1 MPDPTNPPPSPDSMP
16 VAGPDPKVS
25 RRRLLQGGLA
35 AGPVLLTLVSR
46 PVLAQQ
52 CQSPSA
58 FCSGNA
64 SVAAGAGPIC
74 AGRTPGYWKQP
85 QWFGSWRPPYY
96 PTTVGGQGGHQ
107 ATLFN
112 TVFTP
117 HYSGQTLLDVLGM
130 GGGPPNDVAR
140 HVVAALL
147 NAAAGLTP
155 VLTVAAVKGIW
166 SEYITKGYFEPTAG
180 VQWGDAQI
188 VSYLESTMS

>member
-1 MPDPTNPPPSPDSMP
+1 MP
-16 VAGPDPKVS
+16 VTGPDAKGT

-35 AGPVLLTLVSR
+35 AGPVLMTLFSR
-46 PVLAQQ
+46 PVLALQ
-52 CQSPSA
+52 CQSPSG
-58 FCSGNA
+58 FVSGNA

-74 AGRTPGYWKQP
+74 SGLTPGYWKQT
-85 QWFGSWRPPYY
+85 QHFGSWRPPYY
-96 PTTVGGQGGHQ
+96 PTTVGGPGGHN
-107 ATLFN
+107 ATLFD

-117 HYSGQTLLDVLGM
+117 HYSGQTLLNVLEL
-130 GGGPPNDVAR
+130 GGGPPNDLAR

-180 VQWGDAQI
+180 VHWGDAQI
-188 VSYLESTMS
+188 VSYLTSTMT